1 MEHLPP
7 FDPELF
13 FQLDRLEHF
22 LGTLVGQ
29 WLAWLGKAPWN
40 GLLSPKLLQRPEP
53 GKVSKQDPLLSPAIP
68 VLSAHR
74 LNFGRNTWGS
84 PPKSHRSDLA
94 SPEWPAAIFLLAP
107 IVDYPWLYRLPATEQ
122 RGFLSW
128 VGRLRYLTSELV
140 PTIPGS
146 DGPRQFLLLVWLPGS
161 HEYIPC
167 QLAQD
172 SPSSLLLNCLGSF

>member
-1 MEHLPP
+1 MEHLLP

-22 LGTLVGQ
+22 PETLVGQ
-29 WLAWLGKAPWN
+29 WLAWLGRVPWN

-53 GKVSKQDPLLSPAIP
+53 GKASKQGPLLSPAIL
-68 VLSAHR
+68 VSSAHR

-94 SPEWPAAIFLLAP
+94 SPEWPATIFLLAP
-107 IVDYPWLYRLPATEQ
+107 IVGYPWPYRLPATEK

-140 PTIPGS
+140 QAILGS
-146 DGPRQFLLLVWLPGS
+146 DGPRLFLLSVWLPGS
-161 HEYIPC
+161 HGYIPC

-172 SPSSLLLNCLGSF
+172 WPNSLLLNCLGSF